1 MLSSNEGEIQMQ
13 CSECEGR
20 GWKFVER
27 EQIVSRAGLPVKIV
41 EMDMMQCPECKGEG
55 EVKDLVRK

>member
-1 MLSSNEGEIQMQ
+1 MQ

-20 GWKFVER
+20 GWKFVEEER
-27 EQIVSRAGLPVKIV
+27 TVNRAGLPVKIT
-41 EMDMMQCPECKGEG
+41 EMDMKQCPECKGEG

>member
-1 MLSSNEGEIQMQ
+1 MQ

-20 GWKFVER
+20 GYKFVTTT
-27 EQIVSRAGLPVKIV
+27 QWVNRAGERVAV
-41 EMDMMQCPECKGEG
+41 ESMDMKQCPECKGEG